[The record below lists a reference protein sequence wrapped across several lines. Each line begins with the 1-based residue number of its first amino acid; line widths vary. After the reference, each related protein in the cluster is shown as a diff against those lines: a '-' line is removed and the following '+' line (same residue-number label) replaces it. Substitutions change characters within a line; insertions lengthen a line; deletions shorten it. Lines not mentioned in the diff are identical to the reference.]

1 MRDQEPVMTFG
12 PILVTGTAGQLA
24 QALARLAP
32 ARDMTVICL
41 GRPELDFDHPGSLE
55 AAFASRPWAAIIN
68 AAAYTAVDAAEQ
80 DEAAAQRAN
89 RDGPAALARL
99 AAGAGIPFIH
109 VSTDYVFDGDKG
121 APYLETDP
129 TNPTGAYGRTKR
141 DGEEA
146 VLAAGG
152 QSVILRTAWVYS
164 DTGKNFV
171 RTMLGAGAKLPK
183 LRVVGD
189 QKGSPTAAADL
200 ATAILDIL
208 ALIAKS
214 GWKPEYAGLFH
225 ATGSGETTWHGLA
238 VATFAAAAPLGGPS
252 PEVEAIRTA
261 DWPTPAKRPADSR
274 LDTSK
279 LASTFGV
286 TLPPWRESL
295 ERTVASLL
303 KG

>member
-1 MRDQEPVMTFG
+1 MTFG

-32 ARDMTVICL
+32 AHDMEVVCL
-41 GRPELDFDHPGSLE
+41 GRPELDFDQPESLE
-55 AAFASRPWAAIIN
+55 AAFASRPWAAIVN

-152 QSVILRTAWVYS
+152 RSVILRTAWVYS
-164 DTGKNFV
+164 DTGRNFV

-208 ALIAKS
+208 ALILKI
-214 GWKPEYAGLFH
+214 GWKPEFGGIFH
-225 ATGSGETTWHGLA
+225 ATGAGETTWHGLA
-238 VATFAAAAPLGGPS
+238 VATFAIAAPLGGPS

-261 DWPTPAKRPADSR
+261 DWPTPARRPADSR
-274 LDTSK
+274 LDNGK
-279 LASTFGV
+279 LARTFGV